1 MGDYKRK
8 QFIITSRRRATR
20 VIDTRDTCERRERA
34 HAQGVDGSRLRVD
47 ERRLGG

>member
-1 MGDYKRK
+1 M
-8 QFIITSRRRATR
+8 SRRRATR

-34 HAQGVDGSRLRVD
+34 HAQGVDEHRLQVD